1 MQKEK
6 LLNLALLVSSALIL
20 VVLLLGSFWIGD
32 RYHIGF
38 VQLFLGWMSLVF
50 VATIGWDLRNK
61 FRRAS
66 FILFFLV
73 WLGVH
78 LLVLVLVVGRTAWF
92 YWLPL
97 LGLELWVGYGVA
109 FRVFGP
115 PASRRSNRINNP
127 D

>member
-1 MQKEK
+1 MQKER
-6 LLNLALLVSSALIL
+6 LLNLALLVNSALIL

-32 RYHIGF
+32 RYHVGF
-38 VQLFLGWMSLVF
+38 VQLFLGWMSVAF
-50 VATIGWDLRNK
+50 VATVGWDLRNK

-78 LLVLVLVVGRTAWF
+78 LLVLVLVVGGTAWF

-97 LGLELWVGYGVA
+97 LSLELWVGYSVA
-109 FRVFGP
+109 FQVFGP
-115 PASRRSNRINNP
+115 PASGRQP
-127 D
+127 HQ